1 MKKLILAGLLLA
13 TVGTAQAQ
21 TSVNI
26 SGQDWQFFYAKDTKV
41 ADSIEA
47 TGFYRP
53 DYKATGWNQT
63 PVPSNWA
70 ILGYE
75 EPVYRGFP
83 NDEASEGFYIRKFML
98 PKSFDDKRVLLH
110 FGGVW
115 NSAEVWLNGIRLG
128 RHDSGYTSFSFNA
141 TNAYK
146 ADTINTLAVRV
157 RQVYPGYKTDTYDD
171 WTLGGIYRDVTLEA
185 MPRRQWIENMTAI
198 THFDSNYRN
207 AELEVKTIIANGE
220 KNTLPGNYPSPG
232 KDYTL
237 RVSLTDKEGKTVAS
251 KDVRVKGHVSTS
263 KEVKAI
269 LPLSAP
275 NKWTAETPYLYR
287 LQVAILNEDGPGHSK
302 AEKIGIREVSTKDG
316 VLRINGQAVKLRGV
330 NRHDEHPDVGRA
342 VGPKHWL
349 EDLQLMKDANVN
361 YIRACHYQHAK
372 QFIEMCDSIGMYV
385 GAEVSLG
392 GAGTMMYDPSFVCPV
407 MLRCQETVER
417 DLNNPSI
424 IYWSVGNEDP
434 FTYMHLRAIRTVKGI
449 DPTRPV
455 LMPWNASEELPEE
468 IDILAPHYWTSYEYD
483 SIASQ
488 SKRPIVT
495 TEYVHAYGLQRFG
508 GLEDCFK
515 ALHKH
520 PAGAGGAVWM
530 WADQGIKT
538 PVKKD
543 PVKYKSLAKDDDYL
557 RLDAAGWDGVTDS
570 YRKPTRDFWEVKA
583 VYAPVYPD
591 VDCVALPEGAQ
602 SVTIPIRNDFD
613 FLQISK
619 NVSIGY
625 RLFVDNKL
633 MVVSDAVSLDA
644 APHTTAPLTIDT
656 RKLGKLKPR
665 QTCYVQLTFTRPDG
679 SEIGRRSVELLP
691 QPSAPMGIASAPT
704 SSPIGT
710 LSAPTVSAPMGTDP
724 AVRSSRS
731 TEGLSPCAL
740 RLSDTSDAITV
751 TAGKTIYRFDRATGL
766 LAAITRNGKP
776 ALESLRPTIWHA
788 LNDGDQIIKNRKFA
802 AGIDPE
808 KPNHEVQSMT
818 INQNNGKIT
827 IRSAVAYTIDDNNRF
842 TAEYAQTIDEFGQL
856 HIDYT
861 IRPEV
866 QMNYLPIVGM
876 ALKMTSPNDLRQWLG
891 LGPDDA
897 YPNKKAACIL
907 GVWDASKLTGTRQ
920 ARWLDIQSKA
930 GVKTRILADG
940 YIDRDKESSPEVRIL
955 SQVLGRSEKGRLND
969 RNYQVLPNKA
979 YTGSFTI
986 TE

>member
-1 MKKLILAGLLLA
+1 MKRLLTAIILA
-13 TVGTAQAQ
+13 TVTGILQAQ
-21 TSVNI
+21 IVNI
-26 SGQDWQFFYAKDTKV
+26 SGNDWQFFFAKDAKT
-41 ADSIEA
+41 ADAIEA
-47 TGFYRP
+47 AGFYRP
-53 DYKATGWNQT
+53 DYNAADWKQT

-83 NDEASEGFYIRKFML
+83 NDEASEGLYIRKFTL

-128 RHDSGYTSFSFNA
+128 RHDSGYTSFTMNA

-185 MPRRQWIENMTAI
+185 MPRRQWIDNVTAI
-198 THFDSNYRN
+198 THFDTAYQN
-207 AELEVKTIIANGE
+207 AEIEVKTIIANGE

-237 RVSLTDKEGKTVAS
+237 RVSLTDSEGKNVATR
-251 KDVRVKGHVSTS
+251 DVRVKGHVSTS
-263 KEVKAI
+263 KEVKAT
-269 LPLSAP
+269 LPLTAP
-275 NKWTAETPYLYR
+275 NKWTAETPYLYK
-287 LQVAILNEDGPGHSK
+287 LGVVIINEDGSGHSYT
-302 AEKIGIREVSTKDG
+302 EKIGVREISTKDG

-342 VGPKHWL
+342 VGYKHWL
-349 EDLQLMKDANVN
+349 EDLQKMKDANIN
-361 YIRACHYQHAK
+361 YIRAAHYQHAK
-372 QFIEMCDSIGMYV
+372 PFIEMCDSIGMYV

-392 GAGTMMYDPSFVCPV
+392 GAGTLMYDPSFVGPV

-538 PVKKD
+538 PNKKD
-543 PVKYKSLAKDDDYL
+543 PKKYGSLAKDDDYL

-570 YRKPTRDFWEVKA
+570 YRNPTRDLQEVKA

-591 VDCVALPEGAQ
+591 VDCITLPQGAK
-602 SVTIPIRNDFD
+602 SVDIPIRNDYD
-613 FLQISK
+613 FIGIS
-619 NVSIGY
+619 NIGIKY
-625 RLFVDNKL
+625 CLLVNDNL
-633 MVVSDAVSLDA
+633 LSSGVASADA
-644 APHTTAPLTIDT
+644 APHSNANITIDT
-656 RKLGKLKPR
+656 RKVGTLQEG
-665 QTCYVQLTFTRPDG
+665 QTCYVQLVFNRPDG
-679 SEIGRRSVELLP
+679 SEIGRKYVELKP
-691 QPSAPMGIASAPT
+691 ENIKSSAKKQ
-704 SSPIGT
+704 
-710 LSAPTVSAPMGTDP
+710 LSLAL
-724 AVRSSRS
+724 
-731 TEGLSPCAL
+731 TEQDGGMM
-740 RLSDTSDAITV
+740 I
-751 TAGKTIYRFDRATGL
+751 TAGKTVYHFNTETGL
-766 LAAITRNGKP
+766 LSSIIRGGKIAIDG
-776 ALESLRPTIWHA
+776 LRPSIWHS
-788 LNDGDQIIKNRKFA
+788 LNDGDQIIKNRK
-802 AGIDPE
+802 GIDPE
-808 KPNHEVQSMT
+808 KYTVAVKSMT
-818 INQNNGKIT
+818 ASEEFGRII
-827 IRSAVAYTIDDNNRF
+827 IRSTVTYTINEQNSF
-842 TAEYAQTIDEFGQL
+842 TADYVQTINEEGDYQ
-856 HIDYT
+856 IDYT
-861 IRPEV
+861 IRPQV
-866 QMNYLPIVGM
+866 QMNYLPLVGM
-876 ALKMTSPNDLRQWLG
+876 AVQMTSANDLSKWFG

-897 YPNKKAACIL
+897 YPNKKAGCIL
-907 GVWDASKLTGTRQ
+907 GVWDAKTMTGTHQ
-920 ARWLDIQSKA
+920 ARWLDLQTKA
-930 GVKTRILADG
+930 GAKTRILADG
-940 YIDRDKESSPEVRIL
+940 YIDRDKTTSNEVRICA
-955 SQVLGRSEKGRLND
+955 QILGRSEKGRLND
-969 RNYQVLPNKA
+969 RNYQVLPNKT
-979 YTGSFTI
+979 YTGSFII
-986 TE
+986 TAQ

>member
-1 MKKLILAGLLLA
+1 MKQLILAGLLLTA
-13 TVGTAQAQ
+13 VGTTHAQ

-26 SGQDWQFFYAKDTKV
+26 SGQDWQFFYAKDIHT
-41 ADSIEA
+41 ADSLEA
-47 TGFYRP
+47 TGFWRP
-53 DYKATGWNQT
+53 DYNAAHWNQT

-83 NDEASEGFYIRKFML
+83 DNKASEGFYIRKFML

-115 NSAEVWLNGIRLG
+115 NSAEVWLNGVYLG
-128 RHDSGYTSFSFNA
+128 RHDSGYTSFTMNA
-141 TNAYK
+141 TNAAK

-157 RQVYPGYKTDTYDD
+157 RQVYHGYKTDTYDD

-185 MPRRQWIENMTAI
+185 MPRRQWIDNVTAI
-198 THFDSNYRN
+198 THFDKDYQN
-207 AELEVKTIIANGE
+207 AELEVRTIIANGE

-237 RVSLTDKEGKTVAS
+237 RVSLSDNEGKVVATRDILVKGHISTS
-251 KDVRVKGHVSTS
+251 KDV
-263 KEVKAI
+263 KAV
-269 LPLSAP
+269 LPLTAP

-287 LQVAILNEDGPGHSK
+287 LEVAILNADGPGHSK
-302 AEKIGIREVSTKDG
+302 VEKIGIREVSTRDG

-361 YIRACHYQHAK
+361 YVRACHYQHAK

-392 GAGTMMYDPSFVCPV
+392 GAGTMMYDPSFVGPV

-468 IDILAPHYWTSYEYD
+468 VDILAPHYWTSYEYD

-538 PVKKD
+538 PTKKD
-543 PVKYKSLAKDDDYL
+543 RKKYGSLAKDDDYL

-583 VYAPVYPD
+583 VYAPVFPD
-591 VDCVALPEGAQ
+591 VDGVALPDGAK
-602 SVTIPIRNDFD
+602 SIRIPIRNDYD
-613 FLQISK
+613 FIGTNNISI
-619 NVSIGY
+619 SY
-625 RLFVDNKL
+625 RLLTDNRL
-633 MVVSDAVSLDA
+633 LSSGVASVDA
-644 APHTTAPLTIDT
+644 APHATADLTIDVSKVG
-656 RKLGKLKPR
+656 RLREG
-665 QTCYVQLTFTRPDG
+665 QTCYVQLIFTRPDG
-679 SEIGRRSVELLP
+679 SEIGRRSVELKP
-691 QPSAPMGIASAPT
+691 EKIA
-704 SSPIGT
+704 
-710 LSAPTVSAPMGTDP
+710 TVSQKQQDL
-724 AVRSSRS
+724 AVVES
-731 TEGLSPCAL
+731 A
-740 RLSDTSDAITV
+740 DAITV
-751 TAGKTIYRFDRATGL
+751 TAGKTIYRFNRATGL

-776 ALESLRPTIWHA
+776 AIEALRPTIWHA

-808 KPNHEVQSMT
+808 KPKADVQSMS
-818 INQNNGKIT
+818 INQNNGKVT
-827 IRSAVAYTIDDNNRF
+827 IRSAVAYTIDDNNCF
-842 TAEYAQTIDEFGQL
+842 TADYAQTIDETGRFT
-856 HIDYT
+856 IDYT

-876 ALKMTSPNDLRQWLG
+876 AVKMTTENDLRQWLG

-897 YPNKKAACIL
+897 YPNKKAGCIL

-920 ARWLDIQSKA
+920 ARWLDLQSRQ
-930 GVKTRILADG
+930 GVKTRIQANG
-940 YIDRDKESSPEVRIL
+940 YIDRDKETSQEVRIL

-969 RNYQVLPNKA
+969 HNYQVLPNKS
-979 YTGSFTI
+979 YKGCFTI

>member
-1 MKKLILAGLLLA
+1 MRKCILTGLIL
-13 TVGTAQAQ
+13 TMIGTASAQ
-21 TSVNI
+21 NTVNI
-26 SGQDWQFFYAKDTKV
+26 SGNDWQFFYAKDIRT
-41 ADSIEA
+41 ADSLEA

-53 DYKATGWNQT
+53 DYDATGWDKT

-83 NDEASEGFYIRKFML
+83 NDEASEGFYIRRFML

-128 RHDSGYTSFSFNA
+128 RHDSGYTSFTMNA

-185 MPRRQWIENMTAI
+185 MPRRQWIDNMTAV
-198 THFDSNYRN
+198 THFDANYQN

-237 RVSLTDKEGKTVAS
+237 RVTLTDNDGQTVAS

-287 LQVAILNEDGPGHSK
+287 LEVAILNEDGPGHSK

-349 EDLQLMKDANVN
+349 EDLQLMKEANIN
-361 YIRACHYQHAK
+361 YVRACHYQHAK
-372 QFIEMCDSIGMYV
+372 PFIEMCDSIGMYV

-392 GAGTMMYDPSFVCPV
+392 GAGLLMYDPSFVGPV

-455 LMPWNASEELPEE
+455 LMPWNASEDLPEE

-508 GLEDCFK
+508 GLEDCFR
-515 ALHKH
+515 ALHQH

-538 PVKKD
+538 PTKKD
-543 PVKYKSLAKDDDYL
+543 RKKYGSLAKDDDYL

-570 YRKPTRDFWEVKA
+570 YRRPTRDLQEVKA

-591 VDCVALPEGAQ
+591 VDCVTLPKGAKTV
-602 SVTIPIRNDFD
+602 SIPIRNDYD
-613 FLQISK
+613 FISVGN
-619 NVSIGY
+619 NVIIGY

-633 MVVSDAVSLDA
+633 LSSGATSVDA
-644 APHTTAPLTIDT
+644 APHDTANLTIDT
-656 RKLGKLKPR
+656 RKVGQIR
-665 QTCYVQLTFTRPDG
+665 ENETCYVQLIFTRADG
-679 SEIGRRSVELLP
+679 SEIGRKYVEIKPDEMVKLTSKP
-691 QPSAPMGIASAPT
+691 Q
-704 SSPIGT
+704 T
-710 LSAPTVSAPMGTDP
+710 L
-724 AVRSSRS
+724 AVA
-731 TEGLSPCAL
+731 ENA
-740 RLSDTSDAITV
+740 DAFTI
-751 TAGKTIYRFDRATGL
+751 TAGKAVYRFDRTTGL
-766 LAAITRNGKP
+766 LASLTRNGKP
-776 ALESLRPTIWHA
+776 AIESLRPTIWHA

-802 AGIDPE
+802 AGVDPE
-808 KPNHEVQSMT
+808 KPKVEVKSMT
-818 INQNNGKIT
+818 ANEEQGKVI
-827 IRSAVAYTIDDNNRF
+827 IRSTVAYQIDENNRF
-842 TAEYAQTIDEFGQL
+842 TADYVQTINETGTCQ
-856 HIDYT
+856 IDYT

-866 QMNYLPIVGM
+866 QMSYLPIVGM
-876 ALKMTSPNDLRQWLG
+876 AVKMTSPGDLRQWLG
-891 LGPDDA
+891 LGPEDT
-897 YPNKKAACIL
+897 YPNKKAGCIL
-907 GVWDASKLTGTRQ
+907 GVWDASKLTGTHQ
-920 ARWLDIQSKA
+920 ARWLDLQSKQ
-930 GVKTRILADG
+930 GVKTRIQADG

-969 RNYQVLPNKA
+969 RNYRVLPDKT